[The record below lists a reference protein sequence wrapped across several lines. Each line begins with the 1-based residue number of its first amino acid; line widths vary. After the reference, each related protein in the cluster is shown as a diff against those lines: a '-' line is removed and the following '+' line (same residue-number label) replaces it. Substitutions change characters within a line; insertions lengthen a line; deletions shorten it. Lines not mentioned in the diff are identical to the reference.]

1 MSKTRDL
8 LITKRGNF
16 GSKIQI
22 QRGGASLRVK
32 REAQWRGEKGGS
44 FGPLI
49 SLTYHSFTTYI
60 SQNTP
65 PLTFHFHFTFLHITF
80 TSISAKH
87 PHTPSKY
94 LLSSF
99 NLHWQLIT
107 SLITLINPTPTSL
120 NQPTTSFWHISPHTF
135 LSLHLIF
142 SHFSL
147 FPFTKP
153 HEDSSI
159 LMDLHAKLPP
169 FHISMCN

>member
-1 MSKTRDL
+1 MSKTRDF

-22 QRGGASLRVK
+22 QRGWASLRVK

-107 SLITLINPTPTSL
+107 SLITLINPTPTSF
-120 NQPTTSFWHISPHTF
+120 NQQPTSFWHILQ
-135 LSLHLIF
+135 LSHSLSSTKFSHLLHLH
-142 SHFSL
+142 SHEN
-147 FPFTKP
+147 PP
-153 HEDSSI
+153 SSMASSRI
-159 LMDLHAKLPP
+159 LLLVSSMKLG
-169 FHISMCN
+169 